1 VVSTSPSTSADKK
14 RTNAAWWGVVVFF
27 LIHGLIVSSW
37 ISRIPAVQSA
47 LGLSN
52 GLLGLTLLSSALG
65 AVTTIQTTGHLVS
78 KYGSRRVSTLASCL
92 FCCSLV
98 LPGLATGPWTLA
110 LALFIYGV
118 MAAAMDVSMNAQ
130 GIEVERK
137 LRRPT
142 MSRFHGMYSL
152 GAMAGAFLGGW
163 LGEQG
168 LAVLPHL
175 IGSGLLNM
183 AGILAASR
191 LLTADAPVEEASH
204 RLSLLK
210 LPRVLLALSAIAFLM
225 LVSEGAM
232 ADWIAVYLKQTFNAN
247 QGVAAAGFAVF
258 SAAMAL
264 FRFLGDWVTARLGPL
279 KTVRGGCLVA
289 AFGVICALAAP
300 SPLWSMPG
308 FAIAGMGL
316 SVIVPLVF
324 GGGGRVPGVSPGPG
338 IATVTGLGYLGF
350 IVGPPTIGFAS
361 QLVTLRWALVFVVLC
376 CLVAA
381 ALSGM
386 MRMLERD

>member
-1 VVSTSPSTSADKK
+1 
-14 RTNAAWWGVVVFF
+14 
-27 LIHGLIVSSW
+27 
-37 ISRIPAVQSA
+37 
-47 LGLSN
+47 
-52 GLLGLTLLSSALG
+52 
-65 AVTTIQTTGHLVS
+65 
-78 KYGSRRVSTLASCL
+78 
-92 FCCSLV
+92 
-98 LPGLATGPWTLA
+98 
-110 LALFIYGV
+110 
-118 MAAAMDVSMNAQ
+118 
-130 GIEVERK
+130 
-137 LRRPT
+137 
-142 MSRFHGMYSL
+142 
-152 GAMAGAFLGGW
+152 
-163 LGEQG
+163 
-168 LAVLPHL
+168 
-175 IGSGLLNM
+175 
-183 AGILAASR
+183 
-191 LLTADAPVEEASH
+191 
-204 RLSLLK
+204 
-210 LPRVLLALSAIAFLM
+210 
-225 LVSEGAM
+225 M